1 MGFIHGQILMDI
13 ISNHKPKKFLEIG
26 VFTGVTARNICNL
39 LNEVHGKNFEYY
51 GLDLFEDYSVTYDDE
66 VAPSSIR
73 KQKQKFSNPI
83 KHIYY
88 NIILNEQIN
97 SLKSVEKFLKKY
109 SSNIKLIKGDS
120 KNTLKQINLSDI
132 DMCFVDGGHSFE
144 TVYFELNYLLEHTK
158 KDCLILCDDYGHHEA
173 IGVKKAVDK
182 IITEKNLRLE
192 EVSGRFAKIVR

>member
-51 GLDLFEDYSVTYDDE
+51 GLDLFEDYSVTYDNE
-66 VAPSSIR
+66 VAPNLIR

-158 KDCLILCDDYGHHEA
+158 KGCLILCDDYVHHEA
-173 IGVKKAVDK
+173 KGVKQAVDK
-182 IITEKNLRLE
+182 VITEKNLRLE
-192 EVSGRFAKIVR
+192 EFSNRFAKIVR